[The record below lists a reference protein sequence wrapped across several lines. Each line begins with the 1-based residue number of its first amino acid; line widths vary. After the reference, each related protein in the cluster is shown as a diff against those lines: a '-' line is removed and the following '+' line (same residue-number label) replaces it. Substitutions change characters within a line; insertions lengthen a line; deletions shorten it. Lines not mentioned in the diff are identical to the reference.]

1 MTYAGGLDTAL
12 ARVLALGK
20 RRFRGRKKRMRRCD
34 VWPASLAFSLCVLIG
49 SLSVLAYASPPDP
62 SWVRGVYDDADFD
75 DVICLILANTGLVGD
90 HASVEGCPDF
100 VLLRAELP
108 PDDLS
113 VAHFSLSSVQ
123 PRAPPTI
130 SASPLAR

>member
-1 MTYAGGLDTAL
+1 M
-12 ARVLALGK
+12 
-20 RRFRGRKKRMRRCD
+20 RG
-34 VWPASLAFSLCVLIG
+34 WPIRPGPLAFSLCILLS

-75 DVICLILANTGLVGD
+75 DVVCLILANTGLVD
-90 HASVEGCPDF
+90 DSAPVKDRPNF
-100 VLLRAELP
+100 VLIRAELP

>member
-1 MTYAGGLDTAL
+1 
-12 ARVLALGK
+12 
-20 RRFRGRKKRMRRCD
+20 MRRRP
-34 VWPASLAFSLCVLIG
+34 VRLGPLAFSLCVLIS

-75 DVICLILANTGLVGD
+75 DVVCLILANTGLVD
-90 HASVEGCPDF
+90 DSAPVEGRPDF
-100 VLLRAELP
+100 VLIRAGVP

-113 VAHFSLSSVQ
+113 VAPVSLSSVQ

-130 SASPLAR
+130 

>member
-1 MTYAGGLDTAL
+1 MTYASGLDTAL
-12 ARVLALGK
+12 ARVLAQGK

-100 VLLRAELP
+100 VLVGAEVP
-108 PDDLS
+108 ADDLS
-113 VAHFSLSSVQ
+113 VVPYARGSSP
-123 PRAPPTI
+123 PRAPPT
-130 SASPLAR
+130 L